1 MAQKNEKQAQQPEKK
16 TCFVIM
22 PFSDPEG
29 YECGHFRNI
38 YEYTFAPAIRAAGYE
53 PLRIDDNIV
62 SSLIHGK
69 MMNELIN
76 APMVLCDLSTNNPN
90 VLYELGIRH
99 AFDKPVVLVQE
110 MGQDRIFDI
119 GAITSVEYHPS
130 RLYEEVM
137 EDQEKIKEAILQNAK
152 AKNSYSIMSL
162 ANLHSAKGSGDKTVT
177 SETQMNYL
185 LQEMSKLSQK
195 VRTMENK
202 LADRYTEMPYEQA
215 SSSLFRKMETDRRRA
230 EEKRLEEERERCVAD
245 LNAWIDHIPDHLSR
259 VERPTDNLVNFW
271 IRTLSQQ
278 VNRCK
283 SLGVEPSKLADA
295 VNIMSNLR
303 LLLRATEPEQS
314 E

>member
-1 MAQKNEKQAQQPEKK
+1 MAKNEKQAQQSENK

-22 PFSDPEG
+22 PFSDPDG

-137 EDQEKIKEAILQNAK
+137 EDQKRITEAILQNAK

-215 SSSLFRKMETDRRRA
+215 SSSLFRKMETDRKRA
-230 EEKRLEEERERCVAD
+230 EESGLEAERERRVAL
-245 LNAWIDHIPDHLSR
+245 LNEFIDYILDNLSSE
-259 VERPTDNLVNFW
+259 ERPSNKQVRDW
-271 IRTLSQQ
+271 IRMLGTKMD
-278 VNRCK
+278 RCQ
-283 SLGVEPSKLADA
+283 SIGVAPSKLADA
-295 VNIMSNLR
+295 YNIRNNLTV
-303 LLLRATEPEQS
+303 LLKATSSDQS

>member
-130 RLYEEVM
+130 RLYEEVV

-185 LQEMSKLSQK
+185 LQEMSKISQK

-215 SSSLFRKMETDRRRA
+215 SSSLFRKMETDRRRT
-230 EEKRLEEERERCVAD
+230 EEIRLEAERERCVAD
-245 LNAWIDHIPDHLSR
+245 LNAWIDHILDRLSS
-259 VERPTDNLVNFW
+259 VERPSNED
-271 IRTLSQQ
+271 
-278 VNRCK
+278 VNRWLRLLILKMDRCE
-283 SLGVEPSKLADA
+283 SLGVAPSKLADA
-295 VNIMSNLR
+295 YNMRNNLTV
-303 LLLRATEPEQS
+303 LLKAIEREQS